1 MTATTTDTSPSWVE
15 VARADAVTT
24 TPQQV
29 DLGGRQWAL
38 LRLTPDGPAVLF
50 PNACPHR
57 LVPLSAATV
66 VDGRLQCPYHGWEF
80 AADGACEVVPSLGPD
95 ANIPPRAHLDPVPTL
110 VERDGF
116 VYARARDLAADVLE
130 PGESVDNTDER
141 MLHGWHIVA
150 LSDEV
155 TATAYEAALIDRTY
169 TLTRN
174 ADGTIAVT
182 PDVYDVTEK
191 WGSVWIAPLE
201 PYTQIF
207 EDPDDEDLTY
217 VGAWLPPV
225 VTNAPAGLV
234 ADNFLDVAHFPFVH
248 KGTFGPDA
256 DKIVEPADVEQEVF
270 GFRSIQEQA
279 FTNPEDPG
287 VKAGLRSAQQTRRA
301 TYVFRAPYQ
310 LLLRLEELDA
320 GAVKTILFFA
330 QPESLTRTRVYTK
343 MLFFGIGGVE
353 RPDAEVVANEVA
365 FEEAVLAEDL
375 ALQQVMPNTVL
386 PLNTRDEL
394 HVKADR
400 LAVALR
406 REIAR
411 YLRYVEEVA

>member
-1 MTATTTDTSPSWVE
+1 MTATTPAASTWLE
-15 VARADAVTT
+15 VAASADVTT
-24 TPQQV
+24 TPRRV
-29 DLGGRQWAL
+29 ELAGRDWAL

-57 LVPLSAATV
+57 LVPLSAAKV

-95 ANIPPRAHLDPVPTL
+95 ANIPPRAHLDPVATL
-110 VERDGF
+110 RESDGR
-116 VYARARDLAADVLE
+116 VYVQTGDLAVDQSE
-130 PGESVDNTDER
+130 PGDSLSNLDER
-141 MLHGWHIVA
+141 LLHAWHIVA

-155 TATAYEAALIDRTY
+155 TATPFETTLIDCTY

-174 ADGTIAVT
+174 DDGTISVS
-182 PDVYDVTEK
+182 PHVHDVTER

-201 PYTQIF
+201 PFAPIF
-207 EDPDDEDLTY
+207 EDPDVEDANY

-248 KGTFGPDA
+248 VGTFGPDA
-256 DKIVEPADVEQEVF
+256 DKIVPAAEVEQEVF

-279 FTNPEDPG
+279 FSNPEDPG
-287 VKAGLRSAQQTRRA
+287 VKAGIRPMEQTRRA
-301 TYVFRAPYQ
+301 TYVFRVPYQ
-310 LLLRLEELDA
+310 LLLRLEEIEA

-330 QPESLTRTRVYTK
+330 QPETLTRTRVYTK

-375 ALQQVMPNTVL
+375 ALQRVMPNTVL

-394 HVKADR
+394 HVRADR
-400 LAVALR
+400 LGVALR
-406 REIAR
+406 RELAR